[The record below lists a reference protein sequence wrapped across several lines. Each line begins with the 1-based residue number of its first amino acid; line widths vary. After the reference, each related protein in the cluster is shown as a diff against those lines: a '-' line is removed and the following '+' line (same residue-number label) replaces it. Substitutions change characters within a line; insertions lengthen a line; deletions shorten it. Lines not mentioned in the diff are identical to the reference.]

1 MAPSLASPPEALSYT
16 PALESSQIVCIEG
29 PGGPPC
35 LTLLCLLNNWG
46 QGPRMLLSH
55 HCPPPPPPRRPRP
68 PRSAPKPSWNWK
80 NLKNP

>member
-46 QGPRMLLSH
+46 QGTDKRVGP
-55 HCPPPPPPRRPRP
+55 
-68 PRSAPKPSWNWK
+68 
-80 NLKNP
+80 